1 MFDNIST
8 HQIEYEGQW
17 KKISFIVSLMRK
29 KQIHEV
35 MNY

>member
-17 KKISFIVSLMRK
+17 KK
-29 KQIHEV
+29 
-35 MNY
+35 N